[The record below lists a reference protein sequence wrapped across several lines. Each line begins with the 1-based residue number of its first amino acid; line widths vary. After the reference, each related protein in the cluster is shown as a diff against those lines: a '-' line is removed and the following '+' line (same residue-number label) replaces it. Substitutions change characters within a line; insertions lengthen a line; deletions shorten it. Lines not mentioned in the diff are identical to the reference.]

1 MKTKEDIKVNT
12 TDLELE
18 LQMVN
23 YQDFFVNSKNKK
35 VPAKNVG
42 EKSAL
47 LNSYF
52 FEYLKGYNI
61 PIAFLKKTDK
71 GSLQFLKYTEFTF
84 RVKIL
89 NSADVRTSKI
99 FSIKPGSPL
108 ELPILEYHYGD
119 SKESVITE
127 SHIISFNL
135 CLYDELK
142 IINRLCSKINA
153 IIKSFFER
161 RSVSLVEL
169 TCTFGKF
176 DGKIYLIGDFS
187 PLSIKVVGNRLTE
200 KLNPYKIETF
210 VQMKKLHRLSYTI
223 DQRRLDVYKIWLF
236 NYWNCR
242 SNRFR
247 PRIAEFFHTE

>member
-1 MKTKEDIKVNT
+1 LIDFICVKFLTSIPNFRKRKVKVLRMTKKGNIKENLSG
-12 TDLELE
+12 TDADLKLIEY
-18 LQMVN
+18 N
-23 YQDFFVNSKNKK
+23 DFYFT
-35 VPAKNVG
+35 PKNVKVAAKKYG

-61 PIAFLKKTDK
+61 PIAFAKKADK
-71 GSLQFLKYTEFTF
+71 GSLQFLKYKEFTF

-108 ELPILEYHYGD
+108 ELPIQEYHFGD

-135 CLYDELK
+135 CSYDELK

-153 IIKSFFER
+153 IVKSFFER

-187 PLSIKVVGNRLTE
+187 PLSIKVVSSKLAE
-200 KLNPYKIETF
+200 KLDPYKIETF
-210 VQMKKLHRLSYTI
+210 AQMKKYTDYLI
-223 DQRRLDVYKIWLF
+223 KLT
-236 NYWNCR
+236 NG
-242 SNRFR
+242 
-247 PRIAEFFHTE
+247 E

>member
-1 MKTKEDIKVNT
+1 LIDFIYVKFITSTPNFIKSKVYFFKMTIKGNIKENLSG
-12 TDLELE
+12 TDADLKLIE
-18 LQMVN
+18 
-23 YQDFFVNSKNKK
+23 YPDFFFTPKNVK
-35 VPAKNVG
+35 VTAKNFG

-61 PIAFLKKTDK
+61 PIAFVKKADK
-71 GSLQFLKYTEFTF
+71 GSLLFLKYIEFTF

-108 ELPILEYHYGD
+108 ELPIQEYHYGD

-135 CLYDELK
+135 CSYDELK

-153 IIKSFFER
+153 IVKSFFER

-187 PLSIKVVGNRLTE
+187 PLSIKVVSSKLAE
-200 KLNPYKIETF
+200 KLDPYKIETF
-210 VQMKKLHRLSYTI
+210 AQMKKYTDYLI
-223 DQRRLDVYKIWLF
+223 KLTNGD
-236 NYWNCR
+236 
-242 SNRFR
+242 
-247 PRIAEFFHTE
+247 

>member
-1 MKTKEDIKVNT
+1 LIDFIYVKFITSTPNFIKRKVYFFKMTTKGKIKENLSGT
-12 TDLELE
+12 EADLKLIE
-18 LQMVN
+18 
-23 YQDFFVNSKNKK
+23 YSDFFFTPKYVK
-35 VPAKNVG
+35 VAAKRYG

-61 PIAFLKKTDK
+61 PIAFVKKADK

-99 FSIKPGSPL
+99 FSIKSGSPL
-108 ELPILEYHYGD
+108 ELPIQEYHYGD

-135 CLYDELK
+135 CSYDELK

-153 IIKSFFER
+153 IVKSFFER
-161 RSVSLVEL
+161 RNLSLVEL

-187 PLSIKVVGNRLTE
+187 PLSIKIVSNKPDE
-200 KLNPYKIETF
+200 KLGPYKIETF
-210 VQMKKLHRLSYTI
+210 SQMKKYTDYLI
-223 DQRRLDVYKIWLF
+223 KLTNGD
-236 NYWNCR
+236 
-242 SNRFR
+242 
-247 PRIAEFFHTE
+247 